1 MRLSVNQYA
10 KALYETVRDKS
21 QDEVDLTV
29 ANFLKILRKNGQM
42 KLAKKIVE
50 KFSSLWNSENGI
62 VEVEVVTRYKL
73 QDTIIKEIE
82 KFIQE
87 KYSAKEVI
95 IKNIIDEKIQGGI
108 IIKIGDELM
117 DASVARKLAD
127 LKNSLMA

>member
-1 MRLSVNQYA
+1 
-10 KALYETVRDKS
+10 
-21 QDEVDLTV
+21 
-29 ANFLKILRKNGQM
+29 
-42 KLAKKIVE
+42 
-50 KFSSLWNSENGI
+50 